1 MKKLVITLVVLGI
14 LTSLAAPTVLAQSP
28 SVRLW
33 FGANDTGPAVFEVE
47 NGRVYLGP
55 RNAGQPILTCSE
67 DRIYR
72 GPNTKGEI
80 LYTISGGRLHLG
92 PTTSAPVLFTLWD
105 NRIFAGPNTSGDI
118 LYTIAGERVFEGGST
133 SGQIVLTANQNLE
146 NSDTVLKL
154 LLPVLVRLSEF
165 TSIRL
170 YADLQMT
177 QLLYEYTD
185 GRVLNGSV
193 GDAVL
198 FFDGTTVFFPGP
210 NATGEGLF
218 TVGGDHVFV
227 GSSANGPVAYT
238 IRDNHVFEGMDTGP
252 IIYTIQGDRMFT
264 GASPAGRLVFQ
275 ADRNLEIS
283 DVRFLLPILADWGWR

>member
-1 MKKLVITLVVLGI
+1 MKSLLITLAVIGI
-14 LTSLAAPTVLAQSP
+14 LISLAAPTALAQSP
-28 SVRLW
+28 RVRLW
-33 FGANDTGPAVFEVE
+33 FGPNNAGAAVFEVE
-47 NGRVYLGP
+47 DGHVYLGP

-72 GPNTKGEI
+72 GSNTKGEI
-80 LYTISGGRLHLG
+80 LYTISGGRLHIG
-92 PTTSAPVLFTLWD
+92 PNASAPVLFTLLN
-105 NRIFAGPNTSGDI
+105 NRIVAGPNTSGEI

-133 SGQIVLTANQNLE
+133 SGPVVLTANQNLE
-146 NSDTVLKL
+146 NSDTMLKL
-154 LLPVLVRLSEF
+154 LLPVLVRLSESA
-165 TSIRL
+165 SIRL
-170 YADLQMT
+170 YADRQMT
-177 QLLYEYTD
+177 QLLYEFTD

-193 GDAVL
+193 GDSVL

-238 IRDNHVFEGMDTGP
+238 IRDNHVFEGMDTGA

-275 ADRNLEIS
+275 ADRNLETS
-283 DVRFLLPILADWGWR
+283 DVRFLLPILADWR